1 MPKWVVQV
9 FALAAMAAWCFLCVS
24 YHASAIPIDLK
35 AKADLALK
43 AAGFAETSG
52 LAFDGRMA
60 TLTGFADAPEMSA
73 KAIDTV
79 RSVNGVLDV
88 QTNIIPGSKTSVES
102 TRFEAKLQDV
112 IAGKIVEFDS
122 GSSTLT
128 PKGKEV
134 LNQMVLVLKEFPE
147 RPVEVSGHTDA
158 DGYYD
163 MNLTLSKERAAAVKA
178 YLITQ
183 GIATGR
189 LYAVGYGPDNPVAD
203 NNTKVGRQQNR
214 RIEFHVKEIP

>member
-1 MPKWVVQV
+1 MPQWLLQVVG
-9 FALAAMAAWCFLCVS
+9 LAAMAALCFLCVS
-24 YHASAIPIDLK
+24 HHAPAIPIDLK
-35 AKADLALK
+35 TKADIALK
-43 AAGFAETSG
+43 AAGFTETSG
-52 LAFDGRMA
+52 LVFDGRVA
-60 TLTGFADAPEMSA
+60 RLTGFADAPEMSV
-73 KAIDTV
+73 KAIGAV
-79 RSVNGVLDV
+79 RSVDGVLDV
-88 QTNIIPGSKTSVES
+88 QTSIIPGSKTSVES
-102 TRFEAKLQDV
+102 TKFEAKLQDV
-112 IAGKIVEFDS
+112 ISGKIVEFDS
-122 GSSTLT
+122 GSPTLT
-128 PKGKEV
+128 LKGKEV

-203 NNTKVGRQQNR
+203 NNTEAGRQQNR
-214 RIEFHVKEIP
+214 RIEFHVKEVR